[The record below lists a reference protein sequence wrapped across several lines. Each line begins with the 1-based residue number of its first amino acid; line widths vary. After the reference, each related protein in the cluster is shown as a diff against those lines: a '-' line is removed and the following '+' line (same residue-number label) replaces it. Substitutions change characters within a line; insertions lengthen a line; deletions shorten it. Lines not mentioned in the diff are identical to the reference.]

1 MRNFALLL
9 LLTSVPL
16 SWGQDDTPYPVDL
29 TCEVGAN
36 VFYLHLTG
44 DKQTSWVAPVFVAS
58 LQNIFDKKHLSKKHY
73 GVRSSAES
81 DNIMFIQLP
90 INRAFGAFFDMQL
103 NRYNLKLSLGPRGVE
118 GHCSFGFKKF
128 STKLL

>member
-1 MRNFALLL
+1 MA
-9 LLTSVPL
+9 TAPL

-36 VFYLHLTG
+36 VFHLRLTG
-44 DKQTSWVAPVFVAS
+44 EKQTSWVAPVFVAS

-81 DNIMFIQLP
+81 DHILFIQLP